1 MGAIEV
7 HHTATVDEPWDGP
20 KMVTRLKNDASAA
33 YYRKM
38 FAWVDPE
45 GDPETKSAYK
55 FPHHMVDE
63 DGNIGAAN
71 IRACIAGI
79 AALNGARGGAKVPE
93 DDRPGVWR
101 HLAAHLKDAGV
112 EPPDLRALDVLGAT
126 VERRAWVSE
135 MRAEMTETGPRLVGY
150 AAVFGQRTLIWDY
163 YEEIAPGAF
172 RRALAEGQ
180 DVVALWNHDTNYVL
194 GRRSAGTLHLEE
206 DAHGLRVEIIPPNT
220 QWARDL
226 VESIR
231 RGDVKQMSFSF
242 RVPEGGEEW
251 YTEAG
256 RLVRR
261 LVDVDLFDVSPVTFP
276 AYPQT
281 EIGVRE
287 MEHWLA
293 ELRRLIAANPAAS
306 DAGGRGGVAGA
317 EGQALRG
324 RRVGVLRAKVELAK
338 RKHM

>member
-1 MGAIEV
+1 MPAIRP
-7 HHTATVDEPWDGP
+7 HKTAVVDEAWDGP
-20 KMVTRLKNDASAA
+20 KMVARLKNDGSAA

-38 FAWVDPE
+38 FAWVDQE

-55 FPHHMVDE
+55 FPHHMVDGE
-63 DGNIGAAN
+63 GNIGAAN

-79 AALNGARGGAKVPE
+79 AALNGARGGAKIPE

-112 EPPDLRALDVLGAT
+112 EPPDLRALDALGAA
-126 VERRAWVSE
+126 VERRALTAE
-135 MRAEMTETGPRLVGY
+135 MRAEMTDAGPRLVGY
-150 AAVFGQRTLIWDY
+150 AAVFEQRTLIWDF

-172 RRALAEGQ
+172 RRALEEGQ

-194 GRRSAGTLHLEE
+194 GRRSAGTLHLTE
-206 DAHGLRVEIIPPNT
+206 DERGLRVEILPPDT

-251 YTEAG
+251 YTEGG

-261 LVDVDLFDVSPVTFP
+261 LKDVDLFDVSPVTFP

-281 EIGVRE
+281 KVGVRSPE
-287 MEHWLA
+287 AWLA
-293 ELRRLIAANPAAS
+293 ELRRLVAAIPTS
-306 DAGGRGGVAGA
+306 SGA
-317 EGQALRG
+317 EGRGEEDEGPKRASQG
-324 RRVGVLRAKVELAK
+324 RRWLWRAKVELA
-338 RKHM
+338 RRL